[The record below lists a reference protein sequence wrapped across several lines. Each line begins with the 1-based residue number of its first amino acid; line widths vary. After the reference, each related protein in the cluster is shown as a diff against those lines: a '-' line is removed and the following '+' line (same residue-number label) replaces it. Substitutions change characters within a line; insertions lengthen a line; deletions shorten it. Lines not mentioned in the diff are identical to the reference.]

1 MMKTRHVDY
10 PRSAVIVFRLYFRI
24 LPISQKASYADSRT
38 LYGLGCP
45 PHTHSH
51 SGGSGALRTTRPTV
65 SSVEKPTVFGTT
77 IGISFQSVLFSS
89 FHCLVTDL
97 KMQNQCAAAPSIV
110 CDVNSEN
117 LSACLRSKSSKYSWK
132 DLNPDESSFFHF
144 PQFFHHFR
152 MIIHRF
158 PPFQVAQ
165 VYILSDTDNRNRY
178 TP

>member
-10 PRSAVIVFRLYFRI
+10 PRSAVIVFRFDNYTFGEV
-24 LPISQKASYADSRT
+24 SDKASYADSRT

-89 FHCLVTDL
+89 FHYSVTDV
-97 KMQNQCAAAPSIV
+97 KMV
-110 CDVNSEN
+110 
-117 LSACLRSKSSKYSWK
+117 KS
-132 DLNPDESSFFHF
+132 PA
-144 PQFFHHFR
+144 
-152 MIIHRF
+152 I
-158 PPFQVAQ
+158 
-165 VYILSDTDNRNRY
+165 
-178 TP
+178 